1 MSKLEMIEAI
11 KDYSEGTLSEA
22 TGLNFSDLDNLSTD
36 TLQKVIWNLDNYCE
50 TLWDFDPMVA

>member
-50 TLWDFDPMVA
+50 TCAMGF